1 MKKQHAFTL
10 VELLV
15 VIGVIA
21 LLISILLP
29 ALNKARET
37 ANRVGCASNL
47 RQIGLGYI
55 QYAAS
60 ENNWVLAGHYK
71 IKTASN
77 GDPIY
82 EEWHQNPVFRR
93 AMGQSIDSAD
103 NWPLKMLCPQWYKI
117 GQIGAGERVTL
128 AATYGMNHEQTRRPQ
143 YAPNNIYWYK
153 MSRVKR
159 PYEKILVAD
168 AFAWELTMNDANA
181 YKNDAN
187 GGSSPAGAM
196 SYRHGG
202 QDDVSK
208 QKINILFYDGH
219 VESWGRGEITGPSLN
234 DKERTWLYYKG

>member
-47 RQIGLGYI
+47 RQIGMGYA
-55 QYAAS
+55 QYAAQCD
-60 ENNWVLAGHYK
+60 NWVLAAH
-71 IKTASN
+71 TS
-77 GDPIY
+77 Y
-82 EEWHQNPVFRR
+82 EEWHQNPVLRR
-93 AMGQSIDSAD
+93 ALGQSITPAD
-103 NWPLKMLCPQWYKI
+103 GWPLKMLCPTWYKL
-117 GQIGAGERVTL
+117 GQYGASARVSL
-128 AATYGMNHEQTRRPQ
+128 SATYGMNHEQTRRTQ
-143 YAPNNIYWYK
+143 YAPYNVYWYK
-153 MSRVKR
+153 MNKVKR
-159 PYEKILVAD
+159 PYEKILIAD
-168 AFAWELTMNDANA
+168 AFAWELTMNDANL

-187 GGSSPAGAM
+187 GGSSPAGGM

-219 VESWGRGEITGPSLN
+219 VETWGRGEITGPPLN
-234 DKERTWLYYKG
+234 DKERTWLFYKS